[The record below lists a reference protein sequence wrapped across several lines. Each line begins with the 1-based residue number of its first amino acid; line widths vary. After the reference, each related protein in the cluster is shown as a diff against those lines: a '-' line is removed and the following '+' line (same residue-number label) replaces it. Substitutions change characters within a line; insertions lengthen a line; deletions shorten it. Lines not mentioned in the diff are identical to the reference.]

1 MDISAIALQGLQQAD
16 VQLNNAAIRIATAGA
31 DSPDGATLDVVDL
44 SSEVIALASAKNQA
58 LDNISSLKI
67 AGEVQKTLL
76 DITA

>member
-16 VQLNNAAIRIATAGA
+16 SQLNSAAARIASFGSA
-31 DSPDGATLDVVDL
+31 SPDGAELDVVDL
-44 SSEVIALASAKNQA
+44 SAEVIALASAKNQA
-58 LDNISSLKI
+58 LDNISSLKT